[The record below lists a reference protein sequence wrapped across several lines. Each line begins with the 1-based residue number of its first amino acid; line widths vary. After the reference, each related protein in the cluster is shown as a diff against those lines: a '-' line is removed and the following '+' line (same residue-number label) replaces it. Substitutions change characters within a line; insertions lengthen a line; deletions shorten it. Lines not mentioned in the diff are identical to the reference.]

1 MYIVTSYGL
10 IIHHTYTV
18 SKSGPLRLPV
28 PGLEL
33 TSLPAGYTPIA
44 MPETID
50 PEMRFCQQVV
60 FEIQMGKVAA
70 VLFPE
75 DPFILLWLGARCCQP
90 FPVFFFGLPS
100 FGSSSSL
107 KHWKPDYHLLM
118 LCRTCFSHP
127 TCHFSFFRLTCHT
140 ALIPPCYW
148 CTLQDGSGG
157 TPMENRQ
164 AKAAMEKK
172 HLLSS
177 KMQSLTKLG
186 LLKSLG
192 KILHAYVYIII

>member
-1 MYIVTSYGL
+1 MKYSHEVIFLMYIVTSYGL

-100 FGSSSSL
+100 LGSSSSL
-107 KHWKPDYHLLM
+107 KH
-118 LCRTCFSHP
+118 
-127 TCHFSFFRLTCHT
+127 
-140 ALIPPCYW
+140 
-148 CTLQDGSGG
+148 
-157 TPMENRQ
+157 
-164 AKAAMEKK
+164 
-172 HLLSS
+172 
-177 KMQSLTKLG
+177 
-186 LLKSLG
+186 
-192 KILHAYVYIII
+192 